1 MTDICSRSFNFLY
14 NYLNFLNIT
23 KLNNKNCC
31 VLSLTMLEFKGTKQN
46 VSRIYRFRT
55 IYHYLA
61 LKKLK
66 CFENDVL
73 VVTRDKVII
82 DHLTSITKV
91 IKINVKY

>member
-1 MTDICSRSFNFLY
+1 MYVENAKQYINF
-14 NYLNFLNIT
+14 
-23 KLNNKNCC
+23 
-31 VLSLTMLEFKGTKQN
+31 SKQ
-46 VSRIYRFRT
+46 T

-82 DHLTSITKV
+82 DHLTSIT
-91 IKINVKY
+91 NVVLI